1 MNKKDFHEM
10 TDDELLVEKKEMKIS
25 NFFSA
30 AAIGFL
36 AGIIATGIVAWS
48 FSPKKQIGFL
58 IPILIPIIFIYK
70 QFKKPD
76 KYKDLKEILKK
87 RGLN

>member
-1 MNKKDFHEM
+1 MNKKDFYKM
-10 TDDELLVEKKEMKIS
+10 TDDELLIEKKEMKIS
-25 NFFSA
+25 NYFSA

-36 AGIIATGIVAWS
+36 AGIIATGVVAWS
-48 FSPKKQIGFL
+48 LSSKKQIGVL
-58 IPILIPIIFIYK
+58 IPILFPLIFIYK

-76 KYKDLKEILKK
+76 KYKDLKEILKN